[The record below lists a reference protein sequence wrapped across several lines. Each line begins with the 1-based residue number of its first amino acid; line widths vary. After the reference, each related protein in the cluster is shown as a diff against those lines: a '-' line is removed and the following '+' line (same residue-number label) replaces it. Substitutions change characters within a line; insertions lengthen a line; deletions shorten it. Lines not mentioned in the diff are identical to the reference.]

1 MKREHFGEFWIA
13 LICLNK
19 SVRTFIIY
27 YCVHVSN
34 LQLACAIDVDIN
46 YLIYVA
52 RYVLFTK
59 ISGFKTFKDIISH
72 WKLHSI
78 TCKFIEASE
87 QCFFFSSQVCF
98 VPSHNLYLIGTIY
111 TWSQRLIE
119 WLHLI
124 NYFATRLIIHFLL
137 CFLIFFFRYIFT
149 LYITYTMVYG
159 LAILKLLEKS
169 ICLLFRFVKKNFL
182 IVLLYVPSVKI
193 IYSR

>member
-1 MKREHFGEFWIA
+1 MRLFVWI
-13 LICLNK
+13 K
-19 SVRTFIIY
+19 SLCIHHLLLYVP
-27 YCVHVSN
+27 N

-59 ISGFKTFKDIISH
+59 ISSFKLSKIISH

-137 CFLIFFFRYIFT
+137 CFLIFFFSLHFHIICNIYDGIRFSHFKTAWKIN
-149 LYITYTMVYG
+149 LS
-159 LAILKLLEKS
+159 S
-169 ICLLFRFVKKNFL
+169 IPFC
-182 IVLLYVPSVKI
+182 
-193 IYSR
+193 